1 MRLFSLTFVLF
12 AASVAHAG
20 DVELAVLDRD
30 GKPLPDAVVV
40 IESTVT
46 GNRPT
51 PPAELLINQEKM
63 KFSPALAVVNLS
75 TKVRFANL
83 DRFDHHVRG
92 GAVGPGGM
100 YLDASK
106 GYSFRLTGRE
116 SGKPAD
122 SAVQTF
128 AQTGPQ
134 MLGCHLHASMRAFL
148 YVTDSPWAAIT
159 GADGKVKV
167 AAVPNGAAR
176 LRIWH
181 ADELVETPIQNLTV
195 TDGMAVVKVNTAI
208 VPRKAKRAVQEADK
222 YGY

>member
-1 MRLFSLTFVLF
+1 
-12 AASVAHAG
+12 
-20 DVELAVLDRD
+20 
-30 GKPLPDAVVV
+30 
-40 IESTVT
+40 
-46 GNRPT
+46 
-51 PPAELLINQEKM
+51 
-63 KFSPALAVVNLS
+63 
-75 TKVRFANL
+75 
-83 DRFDHHVRG
+83 
-92 GAVGPGGM
+92 
-100 YLDASK
+100 
-106 GYSFRLTGRE
+106 
-116 SGKPAD
+116 
-122 SAVQTF
+122 
-128 AQTGPQ
+128 